1 MKGYRPG
8 PDATV
13 KPHHIVSDF
22 DVETRHVANFGP
34 MPARRV
40 VNEGVLK
47 TAIGYSCGSTMR
59 GILRAHG
66 LSAGREGDE
75 VLTEKG
81 ERYARA
87 LFDQKGITAVL
98 DFLQS

>member
-1 MKGYRPG
+1 M
-8 PDATV
+8 
-13 KPHHIVSDF
+13 KPHDIVSDLE
-22 DVETRHVANFGP
+22 VAQRHKDNFGT
-34 MPARRV
+34 MTARRV
-40 VNEGVLK
+40 VDEGVLK

-98 DFLQS
+98 NFLQS